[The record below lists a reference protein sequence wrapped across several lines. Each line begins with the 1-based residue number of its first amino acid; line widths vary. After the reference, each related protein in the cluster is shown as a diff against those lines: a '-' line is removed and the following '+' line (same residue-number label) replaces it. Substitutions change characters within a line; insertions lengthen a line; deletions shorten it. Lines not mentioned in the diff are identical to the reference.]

1 MAWGISNLLSAART
15 AAGGPI
21 AVIGAVT
28 DNTPGSYL
36 GGIEKIHQAMGGVRG
51 LASER
56 LAQNTGI
63 NSLRTMGNILAK
75 GRVTLTSRT
84 DFEQK
89 EYPSFGEGDI
99 FGIFKTLAGVRG
111 DRSSPMAKAAL
122 LADRNAFG
130 RLGTG
135 GAKEASMVSDASN
148 PGIRSA
154 GLDKLF
160 GISNLIDNP
169 KSNPRSPYSKSGRR
183 KGDHPL
189 ERAHRSPAIDAQ
201 KESFEKQTSSASFG
215 GGAKRALFGFKNK

>member
-1 MAWGISNLLSAART
+1 MAWGITNLLSAART

-21 AVIGAVT
+21 AVIGAVR

-99 FGIFKTLAGVRG
+99 LAFSKPWLEYVEIEAARWPKPRCSPIATLLVGLVQVELKRHQWLV
-111 DRSSPMAKAAL
+111 M
-122 LADRNAFG
+122 LAT
-130 RLGTG
+130 LVL
-135 GAKEASMVSDASN
+135 EARDS
-148 PGIRSA
+148 
-154 GLDKLF
+154 
-160 GISNLIDNP
+160 
-169 KSNPRSPYSKSGRR
+169 
-183 KGDHPL
+183 
-189 ERAHRSPAIDAQ
+189 
-201 KESFEKQTSSASFG
+201 TSC
-215 GGAKRALFGFKNK
+215 LVLVT

>member
-99 FGIFKTLAGVRG
+99 FGIFKTLADIKPEGKMELKAG
-111 DRSSPMAKAAL
+111 SSDERSAL
-122 LADRNAFG
+122 FG
-130 RLGTG
+130 RLSAA

-148 PGIRSA
+148 PGIKSA
-154 GLDKLF
+154 GLEKLF
-160 GISNLIDNP
+160 GIGNLIDNP
-169 KSNPRSPYSKSGRR
+169 KSNPRSPYSKSGRMN
-183 KGDHPL
+183 GDHPVV
-189 ERAHRSPAIDAQ
+189 RSHRSPAIDAQ
-201 KESFEKQTSSASFG
+201 SSAYEKYTTAAMFNATAAFA
-215 GGAKRALFGFKNK
+215 AKQLYG